1 MRYCQANVTSDIP
14 AEASTAAA
22 DMPTLQAKSALY
34 NEKDGK
40 DGNNRVRGRRGRS
53 RGRRGN
59 RGGGAGAMDLGNYR
73 MGGKF
78 RGTKRQRGLDTG
90 GSKRLR
96 FVAPDEQGE
105 HQNAYSL

>member
-1 MRYCQANVTSDIP
+1 
-14 AEASTAAA
+14 
-22 DMPTLQAKSALY
+22 
-34 NEKDGK
+34 
-40 DGNNRVRGRRGRS
+40 
-53 RGRRGN
+53 
-59 RGGGAGAMDLGNYR
+59 MDLGNYTT
-73 MGGKF
+73 GGKF